1 MKKIYGF
8 FVSMAFLTL
17 GLNAQVIKVQFEG
30 EDVSD
35 NDTLNVE
42 VAAGEEVTT
51 YFILT
56 NQSSETLSLRS
67 AYSRLKV
74 NEGDEFLMCFGE
86 CTTDTVSAVVDVEA
100 GTPFNNFDI
109 AFTSGSDNSTLI
121 EVFLMKAAQDGT
133 GEDVVR
139 NFYVKYANPDVS
151 VASTAKTQP
160 LSVDIYPNPMSSNAS
175 INYFV
180 PAKYGNAQL
189 LVRNMVGK
197 TVKTFNLRCG
207 ENAKLNISSTDLANG
222 VYFYSIVSNGTTLT
236 TKKLVVRK

>member
-74 NEGDEFLMCFGE
+74 NE
-86 CTTDTVSAVVDVEA
+86 A
-100 GTPFNNFDI
+100 
-109 AFTSGSDNSTLI
+109 
-121 EVFLMKAAQDGT
+121 
-133 GEDVVR
+133 
-139 NFYVKYANPDVS
+139 
-151 VASTAKTQP
+151 
-160 LSVDIYPNPMSSNAS
+160 MSSLCVS
-175 INYFV
+175 ESV
-180 PAKYGNAQL
+180 PQIPSL
-189 LVRNMVGK
+189 L
-197 TVKTFNLRCG
+197 L
-207 ENAKLNISSTDLANG
+207 
-222 VYFYSIVSNGTTLT
+222 
-236 TKKLVVRK
+236 

>member
-30 EDVSD
+30 EDVAD

-42 VAAGEEVTT
+42 VAAGDEVTS

-56 NQSSETLSLRS
+56 NQSSGTLNLRS
-67 AYSRLKV
+67 AFSKLKV
-74 NEGDEFLMCFGE
+74 NEGDEFLMCFGD
-86 CTTDTVSAVVDVEA
+86 CTTDTLSPVVPVEA
-100 GTPFNNFDI
+100 GATFNNFDI
-109 AFTSGSDNSTLI
+109 AFTAGSDNSTLI
-121 EVFLMKAAQDGT
+121 EVFVMKASQDGT
-133 GEDVVR
+133 EDEVVR

-151 VASTAKTQP
+151 VASISKAQP
-160 LSVDIYPNPMSSNAS
+160 LNVDIYPNPMSANAS
-175 INYFV
+175 ISYFV

-189 LVRNMVGK
+189 LIRNMVGK

-207 ENAKLNISSTDLANG
+207 ENAKLNISSADLANG